1 MIECNLLAGQY
12 FERVRLQDQ
21 EGMNVDEVTENV
33 KHNISKT
40 LLLKYD
46 YDCDGLEHRVIF
58 DQSSFGCL

>member
-1 MIECNLLAGQY
+1 
-12 FERVRLQDQ
+12 
-21 EGMNVDEVTENV
+21 MNVDEVTENV

-40 LLLKYD
+40 FSLK